1 MHGGCRVNPASLLAT
16 VGTSNAR
23 YVSRVR
29 EATECGRARRLAVA
43 VGDFHTAQPLPDS
56 LPRSRS
62 PTLGSCPSSWL
73 LHKPLRYPVRC
84 DEVQRVD
91 FPGGQM
97 SRENLSIAAR
107 RPCTASR
114 NKSRDA
120 RLEILQRPH
129 LCATASVRSGS
140 RAGQRTDCRG

>member
-56 LPRSRS
+56 LRRKEKRATLGAARQQEYRVAWQRRCDHARGARATGCDGSRWLAAYQASPASVPPPARSR
-62 PTLGSCPSSWL
+62 
-73 LHKPLRYPVRC
+73 
-84 DEVQRVD
+84 
-91 FPGGQM
+91 F
-97 SRENLSIAAR
+97 
-107 RPCTASR
+107 
-114 NKSRDA
+114 
-120 RLEILQRPH
+120 
-129 LCATASVRSGS
+129 
-140 RAGQRTDCRG
+140 QRTPKT